1 MRKVNKEWHA
11 KNRMPKNPTRDHRI
25 DWHSQ
30 HSKHCA
36 CREAPEEIAL
46 EIEKRQVAGAIIGVV
61 KDAPGD
67 LSTNPRHFRGFGKS
81 K

>member
-1 MRKVNKEWHA
+1 MGEINKEWHA
-11 KNRMPKNPTRDHRI
+11 DNRMPRNPKLDQRI
-25 DWHSQ
+25 EWHSQ

-36 CREAPEEIAL
+36 YREVPEEIAH

-61 KDAPGD
+61 KDAARD
-67 LSTNPRHFRGFGKS
+67 LSTNPRHYRGFGKS